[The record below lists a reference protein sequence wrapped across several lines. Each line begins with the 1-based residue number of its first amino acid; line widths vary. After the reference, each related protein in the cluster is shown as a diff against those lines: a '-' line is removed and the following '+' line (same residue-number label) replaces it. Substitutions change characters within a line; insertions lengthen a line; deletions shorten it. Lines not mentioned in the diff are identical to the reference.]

1 MNAKANV
8 AELRNSG
15 GFLYRIN
22 NSYYKPEIYAGIG
35 LVLLS
40 IILSF
45 ASPYFLESRNLIN
58 LARQISLYAI
68 IASGMTFVI
77 LTGGIDLSVGSIVAV
92 TGTFIAGFI
101 KSGMP
106 ILVAVILGFGIG
118 LLFGLFNGFIIA
130 NTRIP
135 AIIVTLASMSMG
147 RGTALL
153 YSNGYP
159 ISGLPNSFKVL
170 GRGYLGPFPIA
181 VYIMVVIFILTYIVL
196 NKTKFGRHVYALGGN
211 EETVRLSGINV
222 RALKM
227 KVYVIS
233 GLMSAISGLI
243 LASRLG
249 SGQPLSGDGWELD
262 VIAAV
267 VVGGTDIAGGRGT
280 IIGTIIGAFIIGVLN
295 NGLNLLNVSPYLQL
309 VVKGLVIIGAV
320 FVRAGVNKAK

>member
-1 MNAKANV
+1 MDAKANV

>member
-1 MNAKANV
+1 M
-8 AELRNSG
+8 
-15 GFLYRIN
+15 
-22 NSYYKPEIYAGIG
+22 
-35 LVLLS
+35 
-40 IILSF
+40 
-45 ASPYFLESRNLIN
+45 
-58 LARQISLYAI
+58 
-68 IASGMTFVI
+68 
-77 LTGGIDLSVGSIVAV
+77 
-92 TGTFIAGFI
+92 
-101 KSGMP
+101 
-106 ILVAVILGFGIG
+106 
-118 LLFGLFNGFIIA
+118 
-130 NTRIP
+130 
-135 AIIVTLASMSMG
+135 
-147 RGTALL
+147 
-153 YSNGYP
+153 
-159 ISGLPNSFKVL
+159 L

>member
-1 MNAKANV
+1 MAVEIRKK
-8 AELRNSG
+8 E
-15 GFLYRIN
+15 GFLYRLN
-22 NSYYKPEIYAGIG
+22 HSYYKPEIYAGIG

-45 ASPYFLESRNLIN
+45 ASPYFLDSRNLIN

-77 LTGGIDLSVGSIVAV
+77 LTGGIDLSVGSVVAV

-101 KSGMP
+101 KGGIPVWLAIVM
-106 ILVAVILGFGIG
+106 GIG
-118 LLFGLFNGFIIA
+118 IGILFGLFNGLIIA

-135 AIIVTLASMSMG
+135 AIIVTLAAMSIG

-159 ISGLPNSFKVL
+159 ISGLPNGFKEI
-170 GRGYLGPFPIA
+170 GRGYIGPLPIPIY
-181 VYIMVVIFILTYIVL
+181 VMVVIFILAYITL

-211 EETVRLSGINV
+211 EETVRLSGISV
-222 RALKM
+222 RKLKM

-233 GLMSAISGLI
+233 GLMASISGLL

-249 SGQPLSGDGWELD
+249 SGQPLAGDGWELD
-262 VIAAV
+262 AIAAV

-309 VVKGLVIIGAV
+309 VVKGFVIIGAV
-320 FVRAGVNKAK
+320 FVRAGMVRHK

>member
-1 MNAKANV
+1 MAVEIRRK
-8 AELRNSG
+8 EKL
-15 GFLYRIN
+15 FYRIN

-35 LVLLS
+35 LVILS

-45 ASPYFLESRNLIN
+45 ASPYFLDYRNLIN

-101 KSGMP
+101 KGGIP
-106 ILVAVILGFGIG
+106 VWLAILMGIG
-118 LLFGLFNGFIIA
+118 IGVLFGLFNGLIIS

-135 AIIVTLASMSMG
+135 AIIVTLAVMSVG
-147 RGTALL
+147 RGIALL

-159 ISGLPNSFKVL
+159 ISGLPNSFKEI
-170 GRGYLGPFPIA
+170 GRGYIGPLPIPIY
-181 VYIMVVIFILTYIVL
+181 VMVIIYILAYITL
-196 NKTKFGRHVYALGGN
+196 NKTRFGRHVYALGGN

-222 RALKM
+222 RRLKM

-233 GLMSAISGLI
+233 GLMAAISGL
-243 LASRLG
+243 LLTSRLG
-249 SGQPLSGDGWELD
+249 SGQPLAGDGWELD
-262 VIAAV
+262 AIAAV

-309 VVKGLVIIGAV
+309 VVKGFVIIGAV
-320 FVRAGVNKAK
+320 FVRAGMVRHK

>member
-1 MNAKANV
+1 MAVEMRKKEN
-8 AELRNSG
+8 
-15 GFLYRIN
+15 FLYRVN
-22 NSYYKPEIYAGIG
+22 NSYYKPEIFAGIG
-35 LVLLS
+35 LVLLA

-45 ASPYFLESRNLIN
+45 ASPYFLDSRNLIN

-77 LTGGIDLSVGSIVAV
+77 LTGGIDLSVGSVVAV

-101 KSGMP
+101 KGGIP
-106 ILVAVILGFGIG
+106 VWVAILLGIG
-118 LLFGLFNGFIIA
+118 IGILFGLFNGVIIA

-135 AIIVTLASMSMG
+135 AIVVTLATMSIG

-159 ISGLPNSFKVL
+159 ISGLPNSFKEI
-170 GRGYLGPFPIA
+170 GRGYLGPLPIPIY
-181 VYIMVVIFILTYIVL
+181 VMVVIFILAFITL

-211 EETVRLSGINV
+211 EETVRLSGISV
-222 RALKM
+222 RKLKM

-233 GLMSAISGLI
+233 GLMAAISGL
-243 LASRLG
+243 LLSSRLG
-249 SGQPLSGDGWELD
+249 SGQPLAGDGWELD
-262 VIAAV
+262 AIAAV

-309 VVKGLVIIGAV
+309 VVKGFVIIGAV
-320 FVRAGVNKAK
+320 FVRAGMVRHK